1 MYILRNKIKKFL
13 KLVLAVALGL
23 IILIAAAMNFS
34 WDECVLKWQFDIGW
48 NTKLSIT
55 EVYDDKGF
63 HGDGERLYIVSFKGD
78 DRSALEKWES
88 LPMSPRING
97 LIYGHN
103 DELYSTADR
112 VGIPKVTSGK
122 WKYIDRGVT
131 STGYEAFNFSICIY
145 DDITEV
151 IYYYTNDT

>member
-122 WKYIDRGVT
+122 WKCIERGI
-131 STGYEAFNFSICIY
+131 SSFNFSICIY
-145 DDITEV
+145 DGINDV
-151 IYYYTNDT
+151 IYYYTSDT